1 MEPRAGSDEHTAGE
15 PLGPVVAVRGTIVW
29 GEVVVTVR
37 AHRLW
42 SNIDG
47 DLCGCEARNAQ
58 QSGNQNRK
66 GKKFPR
72 VHLFLLNPKKSNQGA
87 KVVYDKE
94 RLPFMAGK
102 GEYGTRLRCPCV
114 GMTAGRRVSNEGR
127 TS

>member
-1 MEPRAGSDEHTAGE
+1 MRVEAVINVAVEVVGAMEPRAGSDEHTAGE

-37 AHRLW
+37 AHRHW
-42 SNIDG
+42 SNIG

-72 VHLFLLNPKKSNQGA
+72 VHLFLLNPKKATQVP
-87 KVVYDKE
+87 K
-94 RLPFMAGK
+94 LFMTKRDSHPWQVK
-102 GEYGTRLRCPCV
+102 GETWNR
-114 GMTAGRRVSNEGR
+114 A
-127 TS
+127 